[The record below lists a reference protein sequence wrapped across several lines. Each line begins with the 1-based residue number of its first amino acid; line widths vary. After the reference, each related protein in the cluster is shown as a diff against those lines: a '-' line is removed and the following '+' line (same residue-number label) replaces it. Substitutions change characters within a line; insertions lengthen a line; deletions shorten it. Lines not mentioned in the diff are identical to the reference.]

1 MKYILITLLLVSG
14 SIQAKSFSLSDY
26 AATTGKIP
34 PKVVKNTNSPAERV
48 KDMEIAII
56 KEDMKIA
63 NLRMR
68 ISEIGRAYSEN
79 IARVSK
85 MKGDT
90 SSGRSAA
97 SMDRSTRLFTV
108 NNEIAKCN
116 KRLGELKERL
126 VYYKILVKAE
136 KMAGGLRARG
146 LISSIS

>member
-1 MKYILITLLLVSG
+1 MKYILIAMMVVSG

-26 AATTGKIP
+26 AATTGKLPP
-34 PKVVKNTNSPAERV
+34 PKVAKNTNSPAERV

-108 NNEIAKCN
+108 NNEIAKCT

-126 VYYKILVKAE
+126 VYYKILVKANALS
-136 KMAGGLRARG
+136 K
-146 LISSIS
+146 